1 MDIPVLSVIFVTA
14 NDDSG
19 TAENS
24 AVILPDIW
32 QRLAVL
38 EALVAELTARVAT
51 LLPSA

>member
-1 MDIPVLSVIFVTA
+1 MDVPVLSVIYVTA

-32 QRLAVL
+32 QRLSAL
-38 EALVAELTARVAT
+38 EALVAALTAQVAA
-51 LLPSA
+51 LLQSK